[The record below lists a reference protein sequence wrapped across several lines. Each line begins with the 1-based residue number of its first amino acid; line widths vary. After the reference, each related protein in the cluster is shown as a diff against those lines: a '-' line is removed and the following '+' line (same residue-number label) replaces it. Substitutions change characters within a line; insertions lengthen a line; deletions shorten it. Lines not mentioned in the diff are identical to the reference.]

1 MIPNLLSLS
10 RIFLIPLFLYLIFQP
25 SPWLKF
31 SALVVFGIASI
42 TDFLDGWSARKL
54 NQQTE
59 MGKFLDPLAD
69 KFLVI
74 ATMIGFLMLDPLI
87 PAWMVVVILGRD
99 VLITFLRYAA
109 IKKGGSLRTSR
120 FGKWK
125 TAFQMISIVIII
137 MLFIIRASGIDVTH
151 QFEVDNYIKI
161 HSVLQIIL
169 SDHPYKWLI
178 VMPYFLMLFTTVM
191 TAWSGIR
198 YIVSNIEIL
207 KPPYRKQGSDVK

>member
-25 SPWLKF
+25 SPWMKF
-31 SALVVFGIASI
+31 TALVVFGIASI

-109 IKKGGSLRTSR
+109 IKKGNSLRTSR

-137 MLFIIRASGIDVTH
+137 MLFIVRASGIDVAHEVT
-151 QFEVDNYIKI
+151 VDNYIKI
-161 HSVLQIIL
+161 NSVIEILQSGHSN
-169 SDHPYKWLI
+169 KWLI
-178 VMPYFLMLFTTVM
+178 VAPYFLMLFVTVM

-198 YIVSNIEIL
+198 YLVYNYKVL
-207 KPPYRKQGSDVK
+207 KPPYKKIDK